1 MHANK
6 IIDTYQNMK
15 LENQEFDVIIIGGG
29 ITGAGTARD
38 CALRGLKVL
47 LVERLDFA
55 NGASGRNHGLLHSG
69 ARYAVTDGESAA
81 ECIGEN
87 MILRHIARHCIE
99 ETDGLFVTL
108 PEDDLNYQQT
118 FVDACLK
125 AGINAEIIDPAEA
138 RIIEPAIN
146 PLITGAVRVPDAS
159 IDPFTLITANLI
171 DARRHGAV
179 ALTYHEV
186 TGLIVENARVS
197 GVKLHNNRTGE
208 DSEAYAPVT
217 VNAAGIWGT
226 LIAKKAG
233 VTINMF
239 PAKGSLLIFGHRV
252 NNMVIN
258 RCRKPANGDIL
269 VPDKIVS
276 ILGTTSDR
284 VPIETID
291 DMRVTPAEVELLVQ
305 EGSKLVPSLATMRIL
320 RAYAGVRPLVASDD
334 DPSGRSISRGIVC
347 LDHKQRDGMDGFIT
361 ITGGKMMTYRLMAEI
376 ATDLVCK
383 KLDKVGACTTAIL
396 PLPGSEDERTPKK
409 RGNSHHIITKKAAQE
424 RHGTLTR
431 EIKESSANDKTMV
444 CECEHVSVGEMK
456 FAIEKLHVSNLTN
469 MRRRTRMGMGS
480 CQGKLC
486 ACRTAAL
493 LCKHRGAPE
502 KALNDLA
509 AFMNERWKGM
519 RPVACGPTLS
529 EAQLT
534 ATIYEGLC
542 GLQNKNPF
550 N

>member
-1 MHANK
+1 M
-6 IIDTYQNMK
+6 
-15 LENQEFDVIIIGGG
+15 LENNKPASPEYDVIIIGGG

-47 LVERLDFA
+47 LVERYDFT
-55 NGASGRNHGLLHSG
+55 NGATGRNHGLMHSG
-69 ARYAVTDGESAA
+69 ARYAVTDQDSAS

-87 MILRHIARHCIE
+87 MILRQIARHCIE

-108 PEDDLNYQQT
+108 PEDDLEYQAT
-118 FVDACLK
+118 FVDACLR
-125 AGINAEIIDPAEA
+125 AGISAEIIDPAEA
-138 RIIEPAIN
+138 RMLEPSLN
-146 PLITGAVRVPDAS
+146 PALIGAVRVPDAS
-159 IDPFTLITANLI
+159 IDPFTLTTANLI

-186 TGLIVENARVS
+186 TDMIVENARVI
-197 GVKLHNNRTGE
+197 GVKLRNNLTGE
-208 DSEAYAPVT
+208 MAEAYAPVT

-239 PAKGSLLIFGHRV
+239 PAKGSLLIFSHRV

-276 ILGTTSDR
+276 MLGTTSDR
-284 VPIETID
+284 VPITEID
-291 DMRVTPAEVELLVQ
+291 DMRVTRAEVETLLN
-305 EGSKLVPSLATMRIL
+305 EGVHLVPSLARTRIL

-347 LDHKQRDGMDGFIT
+347 LDHKERDGLDGFIT

-383 KLDKVGACTTAIL
+383 KLDMVGACTTAIL
-396 PLPGSEDERTPKK
+396 PLPGSDEKVPKK
-409 RGNSHHIITKKAAQE
+409 RGNYQAVAMKAAQE
-424 RHGTLTR
+424 RHGSLTK
-431 EIKESSANDKTMV
+431 EIKDHSNEDKAMV
-444 CECEHVSVGEMK
+444 CECEHVSVSEMK
-456 FAIEKLHVSNLTN
+456 YAIEKLHVNNLAN

-486 ACRTAAL
+486 ACRAAL
-493 LCKHRGAPE
+493 QLCKAGGDAE
-502 KALNDLA
+502 TVLADLA
-509 AFMNERWKGM
+509 SFMNERWKGL
-519 RPVACGPTLS
+519 RPIAWGSSLS

-534 ATIYEGLC
+534 ITIYEGLC
-542 GLQNKNPF
+542 GLTM
-550 N
+550 

>member
-1 MHANK
+1 M
-6 IIDTYQNMK
+6 Q
-15 LENQEFDVIIIGGG
+15 ENNNPFTQEYDVIIIGGG

-47 LVERLDFA
+47 LVERYDFT
-55 NGASGRNHGLLHSG
+55 NGATGRNHGLMHSG
-69 ARYAVTDGESAA
+69 ARYAVTDQESAT

-87 MILRHIARHCIE
+87 MILRQIARHCIE

-108 PEDDLNYQQT
+108 PEDDLDYQAT
-118 FVDACLK
+118 FVDACLR

-138 RIIEPAIN
+138 RIIEPSVN
-146 PLITGAVRVPDAS
+146 PMLIGAVRVPDAS
-159 IDPFTLITANLI
+159 IDPFTLTTANLI

-186 TGLIVENARVS
+186 IDLIVENACVV
-197 GVKLHNNRTGE
+197 GVRLRNNLTGE
-208 DSEAYAPVT
+208 TCEAYAPVT

-226 LIAKKAG
+226 LVAKKAG

-276 ILGTTSDR
+276 MLGTTSDR
-284 VPIETID
+284 VPITEID
-291 DMRVTPAEVELLVQ
+291 NMRVTPEEVDILLKEGVQ
-305 EGSKLVPSLATMRIL
+305 LVPSLSRTRIL

-334 DPSGRSISRGIVC
+334 DPTGRSISRGIVL
-347 LDHKQRDGMDGFIT
+347 LDHKERDGMDGFVT
-361 ITGGKMMTYRLMAEI
+361 ITGGKLITYRLMAER
-376 ATDLVCK
+376 ATDLVCQK
-383 KLDKVGACTTAIL
+383 IDKEGACTTAIL
-396 PLPGSEDERTPKK
+396 PLPGSDEKTPKR
-409 RGNSHHIITKKAAQE
+409 RGNQHAVTMKAAQE
-424 RHGTLTR
+424 RHGSLTK
-431 EIKESSANDKTMV
+431 EIKEQSPEDKAMV
-444 CECEHVSVGEMK
+444 CECEHTSVGEMK
-456 FAIEKLHVSNLTN
+456 YAIEKLHVNNLTN

-486 ACRTAAL
+486 ACRAATL
-493 LCKHRGAPE
+493 LCKASGDAE
-502 KALNDLA
+502 STLADLA
-509 AFMNERWKGM
+509 SFMNERWKGM
-519 RPVACGPTLS
+519 RPVAWGSTLN

-534 ATIYEGLC
+534 TTIYEGLC
-542 GLQNKNPF
+542 GLSMDVKP
-550 N
+550 

>member
-1 MHANK
+1 
-6 IIDTYQNMK
+6 MK

-47 LVERLDFA
+47 LVERFDIA
-55 NGASGRNHGLLHSG
+55 NGATGRNHGLLHSG
-69 ARYAVTDGESAA
+69 ARYAVTDRESAA

-87 MILRHIARHCIE
+87 LILRHIARHCIE
-99 ETDGLFVTL
+99 ETDGLFITL
-108 PEDDLNYQQT
+108 PEDDLEYQQT
-118 FVDACLK
+118 FVTSCLN

-138 RIIEPAIN
+138 RIMEPALN
-146 PLITGAVRVPDAS
+146 PSLTGAVRVPDAS
-159 IDPFTLITANLI
+159 IDPFTLTTANLI

-179 ALTYHEV
+179 TLTYHEV
-186 TGLIVENARVS
+186 TGLIVENASVT
-197 GVKLHNNRTGE
+197 GVRLHNNLTGE
-208 DSEAYAPVT
+208 EHEVHAPVT

-233 VTINMF
+233 ITINMF

-258 RCRKPANGDIL
+258 RCRKPANGDII

-284 VPIETID
+284 VPIEEID
-291 DMRVTPAEVELLVQ
+291 NMRVTPQEVEILLN
-305 EGSKLVPSLATMRIL
+305 EGSKLVPSLMTTRIL

-334 DPSGRSISRGIVC
+334 DPAGRSISRGIVC
-347 LDHKQRDGMDGFIT
+347 LDHKERDGMDGFIT

-396 PLPGSEDERTPKK
+396 PLPGSEQEHFPRKH
-409 RGNSHHIITKKAAQE
+409 GNHHVITKKAAQE
-424 RHGTLTR
+424 RHGTLTK
-431 EIKESSANDKTMV
+431 EIKENSASDKTMV

-493 LCKHRGAPE
+493 LCESRGSA
-502 KALNDLA
+502 KDSLNDLA
-509 AFMNERWKGM
+509 SFMNERWKGM

-542 GLQNKNPF
+542 GLQKN
-550 N
+550 NN

>member
-1 MHANK
+1 M
-6 IIDTYQNMK
+6 
-15 LENQEFDVIIIGGG
+15 LENNKPASPEYDVIIIGGG

-47 LVERLDFA
+47 LVERYDFT
-55 NGASGRNHGLLHSG
+55 NGATGRNHGLMHSG
-69 ARYAVTDGESAA
+69 ARYAVTDQDSAS

-87 MILRHIARHCIE
+87 MILRQIARHCIE
-99 ETDGLFVTL
+99 ETDGLFITL
-108 PEDDLNYQQT
+108 PEDDLEYQAT
-118 FVDACLK
+118 FVDACLR
-125 AGINAEIIDPAEA
+125 AGISAEIIDPAEA
-138 RIIEPAIN
+138 RILEPSLN
-146 PLITGAVRVPDAS
+146 PALIGAVRVPDAS
-159 IDPFTLITANLI
+159 IDPFTLTTANLI

-186 TGLIVENARVS
+186 TDMIVENARVI
-197 GVKLHNNRTGE
+197 GVKLRNNLTGE
-208 DSEAYAPVT
+208 MTEAYAPVT

-239 PAKGSLLIFGHRV
+239 PAKGSLLIFSHRV

-276 ILGTTSDR
+276 MLGTTSDR
-284 VPIETID
+284 VPITEID
-291 DMRVTPAEVELLVQ
+291 DMRVTRAEVETLLN
-305 EGSKLVPSLATMRIL
+305 EGVHLVPSLARTRIL

-347 LDHKQRDGMDGFIT
+347 LDHKERDGLDGFIT

-383 KLDKVGACTTAIL
+383 KLDMVGACTTAIL
-396 PLPGSEDERTPKK
+396 PLPGSDEKVPKK
-409 RGNSHHIITKKAAQE
+409 RGNYHAVAMKAAQE
-424 RHGTLTR
+424 RHGSLTK
-431 EIKESSANDKTMV
+431 EIKDHSNEDKAMV
-444 CECEHVSVGEMK
+444 CECEHVSVSEMK
-456 FAIEKLHVSNLTN
+456 YAIEKLHVNNLAN

-486 ACRTAAL
+486 ACRAAL
-493 LCKHRGAPE
+493 QLCKAGGDAE
-502 KALNDLA
+502 TVLADLA
-509 AFMNERWKGM
+509 SFMNERWKGL
-519 RPVACGPTLS
+519 RPIAWGSSLS

-534 ATIYEGLC
+534 ITIYEGLC
-542 GLQNKNPF
+542 GLTM
-550 N
+550 

>member
-1 MHANK
+1 M
-6 IIDTYQNMK
+6 Q
-15 LENQEFDVIIIGGG
+15 ENNNPFTQEYDVIIIGGG

-47 LVERLDFA
+47 LVERYDFT
-55 NGASGRNHGLLHSG
+55 NGATGRNHGLMHSG
-69 ARYAVTDGESAA
+69 ARYAVTDQESAT

-108 PEDDLNYQQT
+108 PEDDLDYQAT
-118 FVDACLK
+118 FVDACLR

-138 RIIEPAIN
+138 RIIEPSVN
-146 PLITGAVRVPDAS
+146 PMLIGAVRVPDAS
-159 IDPFTLITANLI
+159 IDPFTLTTANLI

-186 TGLIVENARVS
+186 IDLIVENACVV
-197 GVKLHNNRTGE
+197 GVRLRNNLTGE
-208 DSEAYAPVT
+208 TCEAYAPVT

-226 LIAKKAG
+226 LVAKKAG

-276 ILGTTSDR
+276 MLGTTSDR
-284 VPIETID
+284 VPITEID
-291 DMRVTPAEVELLVQ
+291 NMRVTPEEVEILLKEGVQ
-305 EGSKLVPSLATMRIL
+305 LVPSLARTRIL

-334 DPSGRSISRGIVC
+334 DPSGRSISRGIVL
-347 LDHKQRDGMDGFIT
+347 LDHKERDGMDGFVT
-361 ITGGKMMTYRLMAEI
+361 ITGGKLITYRLMAEC
-376 ATDLVCK
+376 ATDLVCQK
-383 KLDKVGACTTAIL
+383 IDKEGACTTAIL
-396 PLPGSEDERTPKK
+396 PLPGSDEKTPKR
-409 RGNSHHIITKKAAQE
+409 RGNQHAVTMKAAQE
-424 RHGTLTR
+424 RHGSLTK
-431 EIKESSANDKTMV
+431 EIKEQSPEDKAMV
-444 CECEHVSVGEMK
+444 CECEHTSVGEMK
-456 FAIEKLHVSNLTN
+456 YAIEKLHVNNLTN

-486 ACRTAAL
+486 ACRAATL
-493 LCKHRGAPE
+493 LCKASGDAE
-502 KALNDLA
+502 STLADLA
-509 AFMNERWKGM
+509 SFMNERWKGM
-519 RPVACGPTLS
+519 RPVAWGSTLN

-534 ATIYEGLC
+534 TTIYEGLC
-542 GLQNKNPF
+542 GLSMNVKP
-550 N
+550 